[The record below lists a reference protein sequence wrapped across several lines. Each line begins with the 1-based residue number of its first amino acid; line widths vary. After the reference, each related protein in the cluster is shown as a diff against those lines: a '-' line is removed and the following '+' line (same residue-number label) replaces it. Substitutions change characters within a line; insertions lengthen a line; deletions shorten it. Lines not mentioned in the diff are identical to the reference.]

1 MKVIYTES
9 GSQALENYQL
19 LRKRELEEFL
29 RKRKYVFGDDFVE
42 ITATDIKNAEKE
54 ITYVKP
60 NRRTSLPMTA
70 TLLKVYMF
78 VGLIMVVVGVFYEQI
93 MELIYG
99 GATQQMLFIF
109 GGIALSLVSG
119 LAHYYIQKRDER
131 RAMQKALEI
140 KAKKFEISED

>member
-9 GSQALENYQL
+9 GSQALENYQS

-29 RKRKYVFGDDFVE
+29 QKEKYVFGDEFVE

-54 ITYVKP
+54 ITYVKSS
-60 NRRTSLPMTA
+60 RRSSLPMTA

-78 VGLIMVVVGVFYEQI
+78 LGLVMVTYGVFYDQI
-93 MELIYG
+93 MEFIHG
-99 GATQQMLFIF
+99 GATEQMAFIF
-109 GGIALSLVSG
+109 GGVALSLISG
-119 LAHYYIQKRDER
+119 LAHYYIKMRDER
-131 RAMQKALEI
+131 RATQKALEI

>member
-9 GSQALENYQL
+9 GSQALENYQS

-29 RKRKYVFGDDFVE
+29 QKEKYVFGDDFVE

-54 ITYVKP
+54 ITYVKS
-60 NRRTSLPMTA
+60 NRRTSLPLTA

-78 VGLIMVVVGVFYEQI
+78 TGFVMVLVGVFYEQI

-99 GATQQMLFIF
+99 GATQQMVFIL
-109 GGIALSLVSG
+109 GGVVLSLVSG
-119 LAHYYIQKRDER
+119 LAHYFIQKRDER

-140 KAKKFEISED
+140 KAKKFETSED